1 MTTTIVL
8 SPETKQRLN
17 LLASQTGRSAEFL
30 LQELV
35 ERGIDDVED
44 YYLASEVLE
53 RIRNGQESVHT
64 AAEVRRDL
72 GLDIGIVLPHSR

>member
-8 SPETKQRLN
+8 SPETEQRLN
-17 LLASQTGRSAEFL
+17 LVASQTGRSAEFL
-30 LQELV
+30 LQEIV

-44 YYLASEVLE
+44 YYLASAVLE
-53 RIRNGQESVHT
+53 RIRSGLESVHT

-72 GLDIGIVLPHSR
+72 GLDN